1 MLCYPRAAGGSNRS
15 VAEQVGAGPR
25 PRPQASGSEHA
36 ADAAIVHSRPEADG
50 ARESESADIHNSS
63 SVVILLSSTRSS
75 YCTHTTNPAGQV
87 SARLSVDPA
96 NNSLLIYGD
105 FGESSENF
113 HLGGLAGLV
122 VRLQYSPCAA
132 ICVGTNVSSP
142 E

>member
-1 MLCYPRAAGGSNRS
+1 MLRYPRAAGGSNRS

-36 ADAAIVHSRPEADG
+36 ADVAIVPSRPEADG
-50 ARESESADIHNSS
+50 ALESEASADIHNSS

-87 SARLSVDPA
+87 SGRLSVGPA

-105 FGESSENF
+105 FGELSEKF
-113 HLGGLAGLV
+113 HLGGLARLV
-122 VRLQYSPCAA
+122 VRLQYSHVLQPA
-132 ICVGTNVSSP
+132 
-142 E
+142 